1 MMTTRLTTTIR
12 NYRSIDIVTRSTFS
26 FALSTFLSSN
36 PAMCGPR
43 GLLNLP
49 LFSLVLLLIPLAT
62 TTDTIS
68 IAQYSGLQQ
77 RNCVYTCIAGSGPG
91 GHPDLQCAI
100 GCQNANSCLC
110 REDLRPTAS
119 SYLSSCI
126 YTDFPSCSDAPDYSA
141 AVSVYD
147 NYCGFTGPATVL
159 VTPTPTSAWNTAVN
173 GVVTVTMTSGPTV
186 TVTMT
191 SSSSS
196 ILSPSSFSELLYPAV
211 STNLICLALMTVPR
225 R

>member
-1 MMTTRLTTTIR
+1 MR
-12 NYRSIDIVTRSTFS
+12 
-26 FALSTFLSSN
+26 
-36 PAMCGPR
+36 GPR
-43 GLLNLP
+43 GLLNPP

-62 TTDTIS
+62 TTDTIP
-68 IAQYSGLQQ
+68 IAQYSGLSQQ

-91 GHPDLQCAI
+91 GYPDLQCAI

-141 AVSVYD
+141 AVSIYD
-147 NYCGFTGPATVL
+147 NYCGFTEPATVL
-159 VTPTPTSAWNTAVN
+159 VTSTPTSALNTAVN

-186 TVTMT
+186 MVTMT

-196 ILSPSSFSELLYPAV
+196 ILSPSSFSELLYPAA